1 MIGNAKTIIEWLFEQ
16 GTTKKFEIKEL
27 KPKRSLTANAY
38 YWSLL
43 NQLANVLRLDNQKL
57 HFMMLQRYGQYEV
70 VSVLSSIDVKGYFR
84 YYEPIGHGVINN
96 KKFTHYKVYKG
107 SSEMNSK
114 EFSILLD
121 GLVSECNEQNIAT
134 LTKSEREQL
143 HFIEGCD

>member
-16 GTTKKFEIKEL
+16 DTTKKFEI
-27 KPKRSLTANAY
+27 
-38 YWSLL
+38 
-43 NQLANVLRLDNQKL
+43 
-57 HFMMLQRYGQYEV
+57 
-70 VSVLSSIDVKGYFR
+70 
-84 YYEPIGHGVINN
+84 YEPIGHGVINN
-96 KKFTHYKVYKG
+96 KEFTHYKVYKG

-121 GLVSECNEQNIAT
+121 GLVSECNEQSIAT